1 MRSRAYDGKWSILYQ
16 QNTECT
22 SNGRARHAPE
32 GVPLTAGSR
41 LWQTGS
47 EPRTVS
53 RVKLTDEDIRDLIEV
68 WRQEFGETLTVEQ
81 ARHHGSQIM
90 QLCLLLA
97 RPLRSERAAQEP
109 RSCRKMT

>member
-1 MRSRAYDGKWSILYQ
+1 MPLK
-16 QNTECT
+16 
-22 SNGRARHAPE
+22 
-32 GVPLTAGSR
+32 GVPLAAGFR
-41 LWQTGS
+41 LWQFGS

-81 ARHHGSQIM
+81 ARHHGSQVM

-97 RPLRSERAAQEP
+97 RPLPSERAAKET
-109 RSCRKMT
+109 RSCKTMT